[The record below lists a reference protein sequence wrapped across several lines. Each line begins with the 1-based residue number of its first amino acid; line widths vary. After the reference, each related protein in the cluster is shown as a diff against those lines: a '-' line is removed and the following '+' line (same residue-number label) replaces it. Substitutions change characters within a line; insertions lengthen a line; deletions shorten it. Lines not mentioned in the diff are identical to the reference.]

1 MSSAEEYTAKLNNI
15 LTLDFNI
22 LPHMPQID
30 KFLNKYL
37 YSLGGYL
44 PEPAN
49 RRKVPGAAVIV
60 RKGNELVHLNCYGY
74 ANIEEEKK
82 ITPATIFDLGSL
94 SKQFTALAAISV
106 FGSDL
111 SVHISDFLPGLP
123 RYADKITID
132 DLIHHTSALPEYVEI
147 YVASRQ
153 AEEDWYDVAMATRD
167 DWYPQMQT
175 RKAKEISN
183 KDVLRW
189 VASQKLLP
197 RAPDT
202 EFEYSNTGY
211 VVLAQLVERV
221 TKQRLRK
228 FLKYLV
234 FEHAKM
240 HSTYVFDETCA
251 FGKDAPEVAYHAK
264 CYNRVN
270 GKGFVP
276 VGYTP
281 LNFIYGDGNVH
292 STIVDMAKYEATLA
306 LSDYLAISDSGGEQP
321 IDVQALLWSPIR
333 VRHGKRVDYGAGWNL
348 IHDTYEDEVEKNGR
362 QVTKKFESRAEY
374 HRGLWLGWRSYIARA
389 ARWVVPE
396 SSEAIDPDTFE
407 SLGIIVLS
415 NNNQFNTCRVAQHI
429 ARLFWGNFKKDNLL
443 NRFNCD

>member
-1 MSSAEEYTAKLNNI
+1 MSSAKEYTAKLDNI
-15 LTLDFNI
+15 LTLDFNT
-22 LPHMPQID
+22 LPHKPEID

-44 PEPAN
+44 PESED
-49 RRKVPGAAVIV
+49 RKKVPGAAVIV
-60 RKGNELVHLNCYGY
+60 RKGSELVHLNCYGY
-74 ANIEEEKK
+74 ANLEEEKK

-106 FGSDL
+106 FGGDV
-111 SVHISDFLPGLP
+111 SVHISKFLQALP

-153 AEEDWYDVAMATRD
+153 AEEDWYHVAMATPD
-167 DWYPQMQT
+167 DWYPQMSSRT
-175 RKAKEISN
+175 AKEISN
-183 KDVLRW
+183 KDVLTW

-202 EFEYSNTGY
+202 KFEYSNTGY
-211 VVLAQLVERV
+211 VMLAELVESV
-221 TKQRLRK
+221 TKKRLRT
-228 FLKYLV
+228 FLKDLV
-234 FEHAKM
+234 FDHAKM
-240 HSTYVFDETCA
+240 QSTYVFDETCA
-251 FGKDAPEVAYHAK
+251 FGKDAPEVVHHAK
-264 CYNRVN
+264 CYNRVK

-281 LNFIYGDGNVH
+281 LNSIYGDGNVH

-306 LSDYLAISDSGGEQP
+306 LCDYLALSHSGGETP
-321 IDVQALLWSPIR
+321 LDVQALLWSPIR
-333 VRHGKRVDYGAGWNL
+333 VRHGTRVDYGAGWNL
-348 IHDTYEDEVEKNGR
+348 IRDKYEDEVEEKGA

-374 HRGLWLGWRSYIARA
+374 HRGIWLGWRSYIARA
-389 ARWVVPE
+389 ARWVAPE
-396 SSEAIDPDTFE
+396 NGQAVDPDTLE

-415 NNNQFNTCRVAQHI
+415 NNSQFNTCRVAQHI